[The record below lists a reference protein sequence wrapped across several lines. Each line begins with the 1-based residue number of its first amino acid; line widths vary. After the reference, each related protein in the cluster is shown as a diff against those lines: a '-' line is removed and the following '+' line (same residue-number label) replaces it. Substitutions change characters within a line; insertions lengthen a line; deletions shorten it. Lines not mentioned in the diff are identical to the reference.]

1 MPSDDRVRLHDN
13 QRCAPVPP
21 SSGEGHPK
29 KSVACPETASRR
41 SVVGRQL
48 LPQREVFQDQFPVAA
63 ERQRE
68 RPDHHDQQF
77 QHAVIVAGVGAPFN
91 SDQFWRES
99 GLTRKILFGMTP
111 TDPSVFVV
119 AASVLTLAAV
129 LAAWLPARRASRVDP
144 LVALRHE

>member
-99 GLTRKILFGMTP
+99 TYLNATLRGLHESMRTLEQSR
-111 TDPSVFVV
+111 
-119 AASVLTLAAV
+119 AACKPLAST
-129 LAAWLPARRASRVDP
+129 PARVPRPARKQAPASDGNS
-144 LVALRHE
+144 LIH